1 MGVAMNINHKSLIKN
16 EIKSHYTAKELAGLP
31 GLPTT
36 KKSVIAMARR
46 EGWKPLEVSVS
57 GGIRFEYPL
66 SALPQATRDHLAAQ
80 TITNLPATKPQ
91 HAIVKHDP
99 PELQD
104 ENQLKKWQRDSMT
117 ARLVFMRLI
126 EQAAPAIGVTRA
138 IGTIVQQAQSNAL
151 PEYIQA
157 LVHVANKRSGSDE
170 TGSRTL
176 AQRTMMRWWS
186 AWLASGKKS
195 ASLAPKCV
203 EKNELPPW
211 SEYFLQCY
219 RVPQKISVPHA
230 LEEMAKILP
239 AGILAPTE
247 SQAYRFIEKYSKLDI
262 QRGRKSSK
270 ELLSQKSYIQ
280 RDTSECNPGD
290 ICLCDGHSFKAYV
303 AHPAHGRPF
312 HPEVC
317 AVIDSVTRTVIGWS
331 AGLAESAQTVADAIR
346 HAVTTHEGKP
356 EGCIPAIFYTDQ
368 GSGNK
373 ADVNANELTGIYARL
388 GITFKTGIPGRS
400 QARGRIERP
409 QASLWIRAAKKLITY
424 TGQGMDEAVQRKV
437 YLTLD
442 KDVRE
447 SKKSGNPVN
456 SKLLPSW
463 AEFLDMC
470 EQEIHDY
477 NRRPHSALPKII
489 DRESGRKR
497 HMCPL
502 ELWSKFLADGWQPT
516 LPEPEELELL
526 FRPQV
531 QCMARRGLVTVF
543 GNSYHHK
550 DLEHYH
556 GEQVHVGYDIHDAS
570 RVWVR
575 DTSERLICIAKFEGN
590 KRAFYAVPVVEQA
603 VDNRRQR
610 RLKTAMNRVDE
621 IEAEAAGIKRQ
632 LAPESVAITPE
643 QIEAS
648 ERVLQLV
655 EKRRERKLVG
665 TVWER
670 YEDICERAK
679 TSDISDYERQ
689 WKADY
694 EAFSST
700 GKKSGLYRD
709 DEYCIGDFEGQ
720 EEAVEG

>member
-1 MGVAMNINHKSLIKN
+1 MSGTKT
-16 EIKSHYTAKELAGLP
+16 HYTPAELAGLP
-31 GLPTT
+31 GLPGTVKGT
-36 KKSVIAMARR
+36 IQKADR
-46 EGWKPLEVSVS
+46 EAWPSQPRAGR
-57 GGIRFEYPL
+57 GGGREYPV
-66 SALPQATRDHLAAQ
+66 SCLPQITREHLAGQ
-80 TITNLPATKPQ
+80 TIANLPAVKPQ
-91 HAIVKHDP
+91 AAIVKHEAAP
-99 PELQD
+99 LQD
-104 ENQLKKWQRDSMT
+104 AQTLKKWQRDVMD

-126 EQAAPAIGVTRA
+126 EQAAPAIGVGKA
-138 IGTIVQQAQSNAL
+138 IATILQQATDGDL
-151 PEYIQA
+151 PEHIQA
-157 LVHVANKRSGSDE
+157 LVHIANKRSGSDE
-170 TGSRTL
+170 TGNRTL
-176 AQRTMMRWWS
+176 AERTMYRWWS
-186 AWLASGKKS
+186 AWLESGKKS
-195 ASLAPKCV
+195 VSLAPKSID
-203 EKNELPPW
+203 KNELPAW

-219 RVPQKISVPHA
+219 RVPQKISVAHA
-230 LEEMAKILP
+230 IEEMRKILP
-239 AGILAPTE
+239 AGILPPTE

-270 ELLSQKSYIQ
+270 DLLSQRSYIQ
-280 RDTSECNPGD
+280 RDTSKFYPGD

-317 AVIDSVTRTVIGWS
+317 AVIDAVTRTVIGWS

-356 EGCIPAIFYTDQ
+356 EGCIPALFYTDQ

-409 QASLWIRAAKKLITY
+409 QASLWIRAAQKLPTY
-424 TGQGMDEAVQRKV
+424 TGKGMDGSVQRKV

-447 SKKSGNPVN
+447 SKKTGNPVN
-456 SKLLPSW
+456 SKLLISW
-463 AEFLDMC
+463 ADFLDMC
-470 EQEIHDY
+470 QDEINSY

-489 DRESGRKR
+489 DRETGRKR

-502 ELWSKFLADGWQPT
+502 EMWSKFLGEGWEPV
-516 LPEPEELELL
+516 LPDPAELELL

-531 QCMARRGLVTVF
+531 QCMTRRGLVTVY

-556 GEQVHVGYDIHDAS
+556 GRQVHVGYDIHDAS

-575 DTSERLICIAKFEGN
+575 DTTERLICIATFEGN
-590 KRAFYAVPVVEQA
+590 KRDFYAVPVVEQA
-603 VDNRRQR
+603 VENRRER
-610 RLKTAMNRVDE
+610 RLKTALNRVEE
-621 IEAEAAGIKRQ
+621 INAEAEGIKRQ
-632 LAPESVAITPE
+632 LAPESIEITPE
-643 QIEAS
+643 ALATS

-655 EKRRERKLVG
+655 EKRKERKLVG

-670 YEDICERAK
+670 YEDICDREKAGDV
-679 TSDISDYERQ
+679 SAYELQ

-694 EAFSST
+694 EAFGTT
-700 GKKSGLYRD
+700 GKKTGLYRD
-709 DEYCIGDFEGQ
+709 DEYCIGEFEGNGVING
-720 EEAVEG
+720 A